1 MRTETDIENGPFSRG
16 SAVLTLLCVGHGYRK
31 VIPDVDLVTISSTRF
46 RYSRTDGSIHSLFW
60 VLVKAHTK
68 DLLQTQSAFIYINS
82 WWENCPIPPL
92 QHMHTYITTELLS
105 LWLHFDIFVSFLL
118 LSLSLAG
125 SFASTLSVKPHQDT
139 AQLSREIEHGCSDLV
154 SFMKTRSAW
163 FQVWLLRLYFWHYRK
178 PVTAVIYHQWVKL
191 NALQF
196 YRVYVI

>member
-1 MRTETDIENGPFSRG
+1 MG
-16 SAVLTLLCVGHGYRK
+16 V
-31 VIPDVDLVTISSTRF
+31 VIPYFGSWSKHTPRTCFKPNLLSSILIVGGKIVP
-46 RYSRTDGSIHSLFW
+46 SM
-60 VLVKAHTK
+60 
-68 DLLQTQSAFIYINS
+68 
-82 WWENCPIPPL
+82 PPL
-92 QHMHTYITTELLS
+92 QHMHTYITTELLV

-163 FQVWLLRLYFWHYRK
+163 FQVWLVRLYFWHYRK
-178 PVTAVIYHQWVKL
+178 PVTAIIYHQWVKL

>member
-1 MRTETDIENGPFSRG
+1 MRTETDVENGPFSRG
-16 SAVLTLLCVGHGYRK
+16 SGVLTLLCVGHGYGK
-31 VIPDVDLVTISSTRF
+31 VIPDAVLVTTSSTRF
-46 RYSRTDGSIHSLFW
+46 RYSRTDGSIHSLCW

-82 WWENCPIPPL
+82 WWENYPIPPL
-92 QHMHTYITTELLS
+92 QHMHTYITTELLV

-154 SFMKTRSAW
+154 SFMKTSSAW
-163 FQVWLLRLYFWHYRK
+163 FQVWLFCTFDTTVSR
-178 PVTAVIYHQWVKL
+178 PVTAIIYHQWLKL

-196 YRVYVI
+196 